1 MYDEQCSM
9 VNGQWSMV
17 KRIFLIILMLVAGAN
32 AFSQNKLKR
41 LYLRADSILR
51 ERYEKVTYDTQ
62 YICRPDRRLLF
73 RVRGNLSG
81 NSIRYK
87 NIRDGNDTHAH
98 ISTDLRGTIS
108 LGASYMGISAA
119 YSINPG
125 KIKGSNKDYEL
136 NVSASSNRYIL
147 ECNYQR
153 SNTLSGDITTKNSSY
168 HIGKE
173 LLTMKMMNITGCYIF
188 NHRRFSYPAAF
199 SQSYFQR
206 RSAGSWLAGFS
217 FMGGNVKTSEDAPA
231 DSHDLH
237 LKVRN
242 VALGGGYGYNL
253 VYRKW
258 LFHLSAMPTI
268 VVYNYNDITMDGEK
282 RKEYTHFPDLLINS
296 RAAIVYN
303 ISPRYFIGSNLVVNS
318 STFGNF
324 KHYNYQTKWH
334 ARAVFGFR
342 L

>member
-1 MYDEQCSM
+1 M
-9 VNGQWSMV
+9 VCVG
-17 KRIFLIILMLVAGAN
+17 
-32 AFSQNKLKR
+32 AFSQNKVKK

-51 ERYEKVTYDTQ
+51 ERYERVTYDTQ

-73 RVRGNLSG
+73 RIRGNFSG

-87 NIRDGNDTHAH
+87 NVQDGNDSHAH

-108 LGASYMGISAA
+108 LGVSYMGIAVS
-119 YSINPG
+119 YSINPA

-136 NVSASSNRYIL
+136 NVSASSNRYIIDF
-147 ECNYQR
+147 NYQR
-153 SNTLSGDITTKNSSY
+153 SNTLSGDITTQNGSY

-173 LLTMKMMNITGCYIF
+173 LLCMKMMNITGFYIF

-199 SQSYFQR
+199 SQSYIQR
-206 RSAGSWLAGFS
+206 RSAGSWMAGFS
-217 FMGGNVKTSEDAPA
+217 FMGGSINTSDDAPA
-231 DSHDLH
+231 GSHELH

-242 VALGGGYGYNL
+242 IALGGGYGYNL
-253 VYRKW
+253 VHRKW
-258 LFHLSAMPTI
+258 LFHLSAMPTVI
-268 VVYNYNDITMDGEK
+268 VYNYNNITMDGVK
-282 RKEYTHFPDLLINS
+282 RAEYTHFPDLLINS

-303 ISPRYFIGSNLVVNS
+303 ISPRYFIGSNVVFNS

-324 KHYNYQTKWH
+324 KHYTFQTKWR
-334 ARAVFGFR
+334 ARMVFGFR

>member
-1 MYDEQCSM
+1 M
-9 VNGQWSMV
+9 
-17 KRIFLIILMLVAGAN
+17 KRVCVVILMLIVSTC
-32 AFSQNKLKR
+32 AFPQNKLKK

-62 YICRPDRRLLF
+62 YISRPDRRLLL
-73 RVRGNLSG
+73 RLRGNFSG

-87 NIRDGNDTHAH
+87 NVQDGNDSHAH
-98 ISTDLRGTIS
+98 ISTALRGTIS
-108 LGASYMGISAA
+108 LGASYMGIAVA
-119 YSINPG
+119 YSINPA
-125 KIKGSNKDYEL
+125 KISGSNKDYEL
-136 NVSASSNRYIL
+136 NVGLSSNHYIL
-147 ECNYQR
+147 DLSYQR
-153 SNTLSGDITTKNSSY
+153 SNTLSGDIESKEGTF
-168 HIGKE
+168 HINKD
-173 LLTMKMMNITGCYIF
+173 LLSMKMLNITGCYIF

-199 SQSYFQR
+199 SQSYIQK

-217 FMGGNVKTSEDAPA
+217 FMGGSVNTSKDAPA
-231 DSHDLH
+231 GSHDLQ

-242 VALGGGYGYNL
+242 IALGGGYGYNL

-268 VVYNYNDITMDGEK
+268 IVYNYNNITMDGVK
-282 RKEYTHFPDLLINS
+282 QKEYTHFPDLLINS
-296 RAAIVYN
+296 RAAIIYN
-303 ISPRYFIGSNLVVNS
+303 ISPRYFIGSTLVVNS

-324 KHYNYQTKWH
+324 KHYTYQTKWR

>member
-1 MYDEQCSM
+1 M
-9 VNGQWSMV
+9 G
-17 KRIFLIILMLVAGAN
+17 KRFFFVILILMVSAN
-32 AFSQNKLKR
+32 GFSQNKFKK

-62 YICRPDRRLLF
+62 YICRPNKRLLF

-87 NIRDGNDTHAH
+87 NVQDGNDSHAH
-98 ISTDLRGTIS
+98 IATDPRGTIS
-108 LGASYMGISAA
+108 LGVSYMGIAAA
-119 YSINPG
+119 YSINPAKISG
-125 KIKGSNKDYEL
+125 KNKDYEL
-136 NVSASSNRYIL
+136 NISASSNRYIIDF
-147 ECNYQR
+147 NYQK
-153 SNTLSGDITTKNSSY
+153 SNTLTGDISTKNGEY
-168 HIGKE
+168 HIDKDF
-173 LLTMKMMNITGCYIF
+173 LCMKMISITGCYIF

-206 RSAGSWLAGFS
+206 RSAGSWMAGFS
-217 FMGGNVKTSEDAPA
+217 FMGGSINTNEDALA
-231 DSHDLH
+231 NSHELH

-253 VYRKW
+253 VLRKW
-258 LFHLSAMPTI
+258 LLHLSAMPTI
-268 VVYNYNDITMDGEK
+268 IVYNYNNINLDGGK
-282 RKEYTHFPDLLINS
+282 REEYTHFPDMLINS

-324 KHYNYQTKWH
+324 KHYTFQTKWL
-334 ARAVFGFR
+334 ARMFFGFR

>member
-1 MYDEQCSM
+1 M
-9 VNGQWSMV
+9 
-17 KRIFLIILMLVAGAN
+17 LMAAAS
-32 AFSQNKLKR
+32 AFPQNKLKKI
-41 LYLRADSILR
+41 YLRADSILR
-51 ERYEKVTYDTQ
+51 VRYERVTYDTL
-62 YICRPDRRLLF
+62 YISRPEKRFLL

-87 NIRDGNDTHAH
+87 NVQDGNDSHAH
-98 ISTDLRGTIS
+98 ISTALRGTVS
-108 LGASYMGISAA
+108 LGFSYMGISAA
-119 YSINPG
+119 YSINPT
-125 KIKGSNKDYEL
+125 KISGSNKDYEL

-147 ECNYQR
+147 DFSYQR
-153 SNTLSGDITTKNSSY
+153 SNTLSGDITTKESSY

-173 LLTMKMMNITGCYIF
+173 LLTMKMINITGCYIF

-206 RSAGSWLAGFS
+206 RSAGSWLAGIS
-217 FMGGNVKTSEDAPA
+217 FMGGSVKTSEDAPEG
-231 DSHDLH
+231 SHDLH

-242 VALGGGYGYNL
+242 IALGGGYGYNL

-268 VVYNYNDITMDGEK
+268 IVYNYNNITMDGV
-282 RKEYTHFPDLLINS
+282 RAKEYLHFPDLLINC

-303 ISPRYFIGSNLVVNS
+303 ISPRFFIGSNLVVNS
-318 STFGNF
+318 STLGNF
-324 KHYNYQTKWH
+324 KHYTYQTKWR
-334 ARAVFGFR
+334 ARATFGFR